1 VARILIAEDEEPLRR
16 LVTRALAQ
24 AGHEV
29 VDAAD
34 GAEALDLLGR
44 EGGRFDL
51 LLSDIRMPLLDGLA
65 LAFAAARDY
74 PALAIVLMTA
84 YAEQRERVG
93 EFEARIHDIIAK
105 PFTLAEIRVAV
116 ADALAVRDAG

>member
-1 VARILIAEDEEPLRR
+1 
-16 LVTRALAQ
+16 
-24 AGHEV
+24 
-29 VDAAD
+29 
-34 GAEALDLLGR
+34 
-44 EGGRFDL
+44 
-51 LLSDIRMPLLDGLA
+51 MPLLDGLA

-93 EFEARIHDIIAK
+93 EARMHDIIAK

-116 ADALAVRDAG
+116 ADALAARDAS